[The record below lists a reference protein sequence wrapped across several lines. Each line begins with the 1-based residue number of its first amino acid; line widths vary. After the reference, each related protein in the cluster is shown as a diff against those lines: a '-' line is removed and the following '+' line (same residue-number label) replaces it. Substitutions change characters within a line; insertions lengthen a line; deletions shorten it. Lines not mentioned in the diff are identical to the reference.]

1 MPQREGGAGTSR
13 GPKKHIR
20 WVSAECPMSAD
31 DPQRL
36 QSAFGHY
43 SVVSPRSRS
52 SHRPFGGV
60 ISNAIVCLSR
70 CLVRHHLGRRSLCA
84 VKRSNAAVCRRC
96 VPFRRLPFRRFAPCR
111 RVNLSFGPLPEPS
124 VVLTLNAPHRCCP
137 HTVCRLSCTQAARRR
152 AFRHVRIDGDIPSS
166 EKHHWP
172 EPSIL

>member
-1 MPQREGGAGTSR
+1 MSQREGGAGTSR
-13 GPKKHIR
+13 GPKKHIG
-20 WVSAECPMSAD
+20 WVSAEYPCPPMIRTVCSL
-31 DPQRL
+31 P
-36 QSAFGHY
+36 SGHY

-152 AFRHVRIDGDIPSS
+152 AFRHVRIDGDMPSS